1 MTMDVAKKYYKI
13 QKELIDSYY
22 SMGATCLTKENTG
35 AIDFPT
41 THVDGT
47 ARIQILKDNSFYE
60 KLFLEL
66 EKNKVLILANSSLN
80 LSGDP
85 TCYDLID
92 GLLVCARNPLKYLLT
107 DYGLLKY
114 NK

>member
-1 MTMDVAKKYYKI
+1 MKKDVAKKYYKL
-13 QKELIDSYY
+13 QEELLEAYY
-22 SMGATCLTKENTG
+22 SMSATCITKENTG
-35 AIDFPT
+35 ARDFPT
-41 THVDGT
+41 THIDGT
-47 ARIQILKDNSFYE
+47 ARIQILQDNSFYE

-66 EKNKVLILANSSLN
+66 EKNNVTILANSSLN

-92 GLLVCARNPLKYLLT
+92 GLMVCARNPLKYLLT
-107 DYGLLKY
+107 DHGLLKF

>member
-1 MTMDVAKKYYKI
+1 MQA
-13 QKELIDSYY
+13 S
-22 SMGATCLTKENTG
+22 
-35 AIDFPT
+35 
-41 THVDGT
+41 
-47 ARIQILKDNSFYE
+47 
-60 KLFLEL
+60 LFIIPNQSVLYNIFIILEL
-66 EKNKVLILANSSLN
+66 EKNKVSILANSSLN

-114 NK
+114 NKK